1 MKISSERL
9 KLSHCSGNDKSH
21 LAMTMLSTVEQLQ
34 YGEHGFHVWFGEKS
48 AFTQKMERKQASD
61 KGNTWWVG
69 DFISFLFLRAKNDKY
84 IVHNNRLMQTYLS
97 KINCSCLIVTVYCNS
112 QYVFCYI
119 SFINYF
125 LCQRGR
131 LLLALK
137 MLRYGPEEKEF
148 P

>member
-1 MKISSERL
+1 MFDS
-9 KLSHCSGNDKSH
+9 
-21 LAMTMLSTVEQLQ
+21 
-34 YGEHGFHVWFGEKS
+34 EKS
-48 AFTQKMERKQASD
+48 LPSRRRWKESKRVTTATLGE
-61 KGNTWWVG
+61 WVTSLV
-69 DFISFLFLRAKNDKY
+69 FCSYEKKNYKY
-84 IVHNNRLMQTYLS
+84 IFHNNRLMQTYLS
-97 KINCSCLIVTVYCNS
+97 KINCSCLIVTVHCNS

-137 MLRYGPEEKEF
+137 MLRYGPAEKEF